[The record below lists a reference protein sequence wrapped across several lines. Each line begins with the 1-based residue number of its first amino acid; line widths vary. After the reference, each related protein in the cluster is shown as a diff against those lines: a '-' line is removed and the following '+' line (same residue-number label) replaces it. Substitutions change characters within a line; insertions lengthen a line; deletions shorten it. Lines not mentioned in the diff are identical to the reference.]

1 MPEPATKLSVRFTQ
15 QQMVFL
21 EQIRAEGR
29 FGDTMEDVLLTLFR
43 EQMKTIIPVARS

>member
-43 EQMKTIIPVARS
+43 EQMKTMIPAARS

>member
-43 EQMKTIIPVARS
+43 EQMKTMIPASRS